1 MAGEIPNFAEMIE
14 KAQTVHTDVA
24 SPFPAPG
31 AGRVAFQ
38 PGRVPGAPEF
48 DLEAKVSVFTL
59 PTDSGEYED
68 VLNMTLRGEAIIRYE
83 EKTFTKEGDFIVA
96 LCYMVPRAARAQQAQ
111 PAGDAGDREPAE
123 AHGRLA

>member
-1 MAGEIPNFAEMIE
+1 MASESPNFAELIE
-14 KAQTVHTDVA
+14 QAQSINTDVA

-38 PGRVPGAPEF
+38 PGHVPGATVF
-48 DLEAKVSVFTL
+48 DFDAKVSVFTL

-96 LCYMVPRAARAQQAQ
+96 LCYMVPRAQAPRAAQ
-111 PAGDAGDREPAE
+111 GDAGDREPADQ
-123 AHGRLA
+123 HGRLA